1 MEPSKYPQRSCL
13 WYPIELIGHHAMRRV
28 YMLVALVELI
38 VRSFWFARIHKKTRR
53 PYVIKKILEQVYLI
67 AIKRSLLAILAL
79 GVISGCLVVGFVSP
93 QLVIFGEQDVMG
105 QAIVLL
111 IALELAP
118 LLISIVMISRSATV
132 ICSELAIKRLR
143 GDIDDASNAVYGD
156 WVYPRIIGGLISVA
170 CLTFCF
176 VHVAYISGYIM
187 LFFIQNMPVLMYIDL
202 VSDAM
207 QTFSH
212 WMVLT
217 LKVVLDAV
225 LIFTFACLGGLQAK
239 KKDQGVADANAFV
252 VRYCFSYVMFFNAA
266 ISVSYYTLAVLL
278 NWDVL

>member
-143 GDIDDASNAVYGD
+143 GDIDDVSNAVYGD